1 MFFSLSTIKRTLVQ
15 YQNIIIGAI
24 LSGKNEYKFC

>member
-1 MFFSLSTIKRTLVQ
+1 MFFPLFTIKWTLVQ

-24 LSGKNEYKFC
+24 LSGKNEYKYC